1 MSARSP
7 MHGEVRRPEPI
18 TVPPPKGARD
28 AYSATTRVGTLP
40 EDVLLAMRDR
50 ETDAAL
56 AARTRS
62 GTRRAVRIPL
72 PPPLPAAARSS
83 PVQSFAPIPV
93 PTISSSYE
101 DPVPKP
107 IEPLQEALPSGPW
120 LAPSV
125 PEELIEDF
133 EPQSGLA
140 RSVVIVAVFAALGG
154 LVAAAITFW

>member
-1 MSARSP
+1 M
-7 MHGEVRRPEPI
+7 
-18 TVPPPKGARD
+18 
-28 AYSATTRVGTLP
+28 
-40 EDVLLAMRDR
+40 
-50 ETDAAL
+50 
-56 AARTRS
+56 
-62 GTRRAVRIPL
+62 
-72 PPPLPAAARSS
+72 
-83 PVQSFAPIPV
+83 
-93 PTISSSYE
+93 
-101 DPVPKP
+101 PKP